1 VGFKWFVT
9 QTNDDNCKHDSG
21 PSVSGSNGELLGQ
34 PREYQ
39 RFENGGA
46 PAT

>member
-1 VGFKWFVT
+1 MI
-9 QTNDDNCKHDSG
+9 QANDTNCKDVSG
-21 PSVSGSNGELLGQ
+21 PSVSGSNGELPGQ

-39 RFENGGA
+39 LFKYDWV